1 MTELHMGLLAFGGVA
16 VVGVLAYN
24 KWQER
29 KHRQVAEQM
38 LRPSDD
44 DVLLDAPGAAEAE
57 TAEEGGDDEEY
68 AVLIQRDANGQI
80 VRPGQRR
87 EPMLD
92 PEPQVQ
98 ERQEPVLALDDEEP
112 PPEPLRPF
120 LADPE
125 PAAPLFATASVA
137 APAPATAKAAQA
149 PAPAYQP
156 PPASESRAPA
166 TQPDLAPWDDP
177 LPVAAPQAA
186 ISIPAS
192 VSASA
197 PAAEP
202 EAPRS
207 LMAPALPAFLL
218 SAAADYIVALE
229 TVDFIPAVQFIES
242 QRDLET
248 VDFIPAVQ
256 FIESQRDA
264 LLRIT
269 KRITWVGLNEGSGE
283 WEVMDINSPQEYR
296 RLRIGVQLADRRGA
310 ISDAELSIFH
320 TAMRQLAEEFM
331 AVADLPTRKAAL
343 EDAYELDRFCADVDI
358 QIGINVVAVGQ
369 LFPGTKIRALA
380 EAAGMVLESDGAFV
394 RRDDDGRVLYTLS
407 HQGQQPFTV
416 EAMKSL
422 SCHGLTFLLDVPRVP
437 NGDRVFSQMS
447 DLARRFADSLHGVV
461 VDDNRQPLTET
472 LLEPI
477 RKQVAQYQGVM
488 AQRGLVAGAPLS
500 LRLFA

>member
-92 PEPQVQ
+92 PEPLVQ

-112 PPEPLRPF
+112 TPEPLRPF

-137 APAPATAKAAQA
+137 APAAATAKAAQA

-156 PPASESRAPA
+156 PPASESRTPA

-186 ISIPAS
+186 GGIPAGMP
-192 VSASA
+192 ASA
-197 PAAEP
+197 PATEP

-218 SAAADYIVALE
+218 SAAADYIVA
-229 TVDFIPAVQFIES
+229 
-242 QRDLET
+242 LET

-380 EAAGMVLESDGAFV
+380 EAAGMVLDSEGAFV

>member
-38 LRPSDD
+38 LRPTDD
-44 DVLLDAPGAAEAE
+44 DVLLDAASAPEVESGAAE
-57 TAEEGGDDEEY
+57 GGEEEY

-80 VRPGQRR
+80 IRPGQRR

-92 PEPQVQ
+92 PEPQAQ
-98 ERQEPVLALDDEEP
+98 ERLEPVLALDDEP
-112 PPEPLRPF
+112 PLEPLRPF

-125 PAAPLFATASVA
+125 PQPAAPLFAAPPAAVVA
-137 APAPATAKAAQA
+137 PPAPAPTAPEVAV
-149 PAPAYQP
+149 PAYQP
-156 PPASESRAPA
+156 APLGENRTPAV
-166 TQPDLAPWDDP
+166 QPELAPWDDP
-177 LPVAAPQAA
+177 VPVAAPLA
-186 ISIPAS
+186 
-192 VSASA
+192 ASA
-197 PAAEP
+197 VPVAATEA

-207 LMAPALPAFLL
+207 LMTPALPSFLL
-218 SAAADYIVALE
+218 SATADYIVALE
-229 TVDFIPAVQFIES
+229 TVDFIPAG
-242 QRDLET
+242 
-248 VDFIPAVQ
+248 Q

-283 WEVMDINSPQEYR
+283 WEVMSSSNPQEYR

-380 EAAGMVLESDGAFV
+380 EAAGMALDGDGAFV

-437 NGDRVFSQMS
+437 NGDRVFNQMS

-461 VDDNRQPLTET
+461 VDDNRQPLTEA